1 MVHGA
6 GRGPLSWI
14 MALVLASICVDPA
27 GAQESLSEPVQA
39 EAGIDAESD
48 IDAERE
54 VVPPPDEL
62 PPAPDGANAVQLDQ
76 LLKLPNTLD
85 FREER
90 KGGAGASDWRRRFRE
105 GEERIE
111 NARDRLAQVEGELEQ
126 AAGSGGT
133 QWQIAPPGQQASAE
147 TGPLSFRLREE
158 LRRARANLDESE
170 SQYRALMIE
179 ADLAGVPEG
188 WRQATR

>member
-1 MVHGA
+1 
-6 GRGPLSWI
+6 
-14 MALVLASICVDPA
+14 MALVLASICLDPA

-39 EAGIDAESD
+39 ETGIESEVD
-48 IDAERE
+48 RE
-54 VVPPPDEL
+54 VVPPPDES
-62 PPAPDGANAVQLDQ
+62 PPTPDGPSDVQLDQ

-105 GEERIE
+105 GRERIE
-111 NARDRLAQVEGELEQ
+111 NAQDRLAQVEGELEQ
-126 AAGSGGT
+126 AASSGGT
-133 QWQIAPPGQQASAE
+133 QWQIAPPGQQASSE
-147 TGPLSFRLREE
+147 TGPLSFRLREA
-158 LRRARANLDESE
+158 LRRSRADLDEAE

-188 WRQATR
+188 WRQAVR